1 MSFGES
7 PNDISCYY
15 ILTKKTIMSSI
26 LGVLSDSYSLS
37 GIQALYS
44 NPIFVQ
50 DSQTIIQNTSSYD
63 RSRPND
69 EFIVGIPNKNGNNLS
84 KSNIYTLMNNYNINA
99 LRDIVPYTK
108 QAGSDT
114 TTPFDPNSCLSPKER
129 KRLVLKYSNTS
140 TLRELTTRE
149 IRTMVDNLGIANRV
163 CLANTKYNKS

>member
-1 MSFGES
+1 MSFTQS

-15 ILTKKTIMSSI
+15 ILTKKTVRSSI

-44 NPIFVQ
+44 SFIQEP
-50 DSQTIIQNTSSYD
+50 QTIIQNTSRYD
-63 RSRPND
+63 RRRPID

-99 LRDIVPYTK
+99 LRDIVPYNK
-108 QAGSDT
+108 QAGNDT
-114 TTPFDPNSCLSPKER
+114 TTPFEPNSCISAEER

-140 TLRELTTRE
+140 NLRELTARE
-149 IRTMVDNLGIANRV
+149 IKSIVDNLGIANRV

>member
-15 ILTKKTIMSSI
+15 ILTKKTIRSSI

-37 GIQALYS
+37 GIQALY
-44 NPIFVQ
+44 PTFTQ
-50 DSQTIIQNTSSYD
+50 DTQTIIQNTSRHDGS
-63 RSRPND
+63 RSRD

-114 TTPFDPNSCLSPKER
+114 TIPFDPNSCLSPEER

-140 TLRELTTRE
+140 TLRELTARE
-149 IRTMVDNLGIANRV
+149 IRTMVDNLGIANKV

>member
-1 MSFGES
+1 MSFGQT

-15 ILTKKTIMSSI
+15 ILTKKTVRSSI

-44 NPIFVQ
+44 TFTQEP
-50 DSQTIIQNTSSYD
+50 QTIIQNTSRYD
-63 RSRPND
+63 RNRPND

-99 LRDIVPYTK
+99 LRDIVPYIK

-114 TTPFDPNSCLSPKER
+114 TTPFDPNNCISAEER